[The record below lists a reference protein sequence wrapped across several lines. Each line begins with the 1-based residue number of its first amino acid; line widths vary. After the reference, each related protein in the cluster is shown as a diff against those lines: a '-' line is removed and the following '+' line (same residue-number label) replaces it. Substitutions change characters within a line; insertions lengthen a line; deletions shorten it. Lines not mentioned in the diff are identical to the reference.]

1 MHAQS
6 NYNQGSPIASLLAF
20 IQAQCSRNT
29 VISMQLLLVKQVVKI
44 SFVDMGGDGEPD
56 YS

>member
-6 NYNQGSPIASLLAF
+6 DYNQGSPIASLLAF